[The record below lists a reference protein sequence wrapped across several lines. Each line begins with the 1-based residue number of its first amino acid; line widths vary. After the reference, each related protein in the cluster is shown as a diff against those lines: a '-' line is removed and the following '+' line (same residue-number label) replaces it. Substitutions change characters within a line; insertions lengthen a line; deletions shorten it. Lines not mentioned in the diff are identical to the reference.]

1 MRRISLDDMVLLED
15 QAYLVVNKP
24 AGLSTLNDRNDQSNL
39 LSLVRER
46 FPEASAAHRLDKET
60 SGALVVAKSAEA
72 YRAASLQFEGRQVE
86 KIYHAVVDGSPDYQG
101 EEVDAPILKLPDGTV
116 RISKQGK
123 PSLTRFTTLEHFGR
137 HALVEARPI
146 TGRTHQI
153 RIHLALLGTPI
164 AGDVTY
170 GGKPVLLSAIKRRY
184 KPGKPSETD
193 DSDAQERPLMQRMA
207 LHAEKITFHGLNGQI
222 IQAQA
227 PYPKD
232 FKALLNQLRRNP
244 S

>member
-1 MRRISLDDMVLLED
+1 MSRIQLIDLVLEED
-15 QAYLVVNKP
+15 QDYLVVNKP
-24 AGLSTLNDRNDQSNL
+24 AGLSTLNDRNDPTNL
-39 LSLVRER
+39 LGLVRER
-46 FPEASAAHRLDKET
+46 YPEASAAHRLDKET

-72 YRAASLQFEGRQVE
+72 YRAASLQFEDRQVE
-86 KIYHAVVDGSPDYQG
+86 KVYHAIVDGCPDYQA

-123 PSLTRFTTLEHFGR
+123 PSLTRFTTLEKFGR
-137 HALVEARPI
+137 HALVEARPV

-164 AGDVTY
+164 SGDITY
-170 GGKPVLLSAIKRRY
+170 GGKPAMLSAIKRGY
-184 KPGKPSETD
+184 KHGKAAEKD
-193 DSDAQERPLMQRMA
+193 DSDIQERPLMQRMA
-207 LHAEKITFHGLNGQI
+207 LHAEKISFQGLNGQI